1 MAEINPQKI
10 LDNYTFGFDQRIK
23 VGERALLDFFELGSA
38 LGQRLVQED
47 KRRIVVAGDGRVT
60 TPALKHRFWE
70 GLCQH
75 DVNTIDL
82 GHNLPTPLAYA
93 GLELY
98 GADAVAV
105 ITASHS
111 SWEWNGIK
119 INIIKN
125 RDSDGDG
132 EDRRKDYSKSI
143 RAYGKDVKKFYQ
155 ALLQQGF
162 GGGEK
167 LTVAIDPLWGAYSDY
182 AAEVLRSC
190 GHTIIC
196 NEFLHNGIRGFP
208 DDLEGYSSDPHKE
221 KNLEHLI
228 ETVTESFNLDFG
240 AAFDGDGDRVKFI
253 DDQGEIVSEDEVTA
267 IIASYLISAE
277 RCAPDDK
284 KQDKHHQK
292 KSKVVAE
299 IKSSKLVKDIVED
312 NGGELVREQT
322 GRVYIKE
329 TMAKDPSIVFAGE
342 LSGHYFYRREL
353 AGKPFYFVDTGE
365 DGLFTLLLLGKILNE
380 KGKKLSEL
388 RAALPKYETS
398 GEIRYTYR
406 KGEEVNQVKPEIEK
420 IIRYLTESYAQD
432 RDNFISIIRGDDVR
446 IESTCGDYR
455 SVVFRSSKND
465 PQKFT
470 LVFEGKTAGSLR
482 EIKEDFLQKI
492 HSGGYTC
499 LEKGLGEVLN
509 NI

>member
-1 MAEINPQKI
+1 MAETNPQKI
-10 LDNYTFGFDQRIK
+10 LDEHTFGFDQRTK
-23 VGERALLDFFELGSA
+23 VGERTLLDFFELGQA
-38 LGQRLVQED
+38 LGQRLVQEG
-47 KRRIVVAGDGRVT
+47 KRHVVIAGDGRVT
-60 TPALKHRFWE
+60 TPGLKGKFLE
-70 GLCQH
+70 GLYQH
-75 DVNTIDL
+75 SVNAIDL
-82 GHNLPTPLAYA
+82 GHNLPTPLAYV
-93 GLELY
+93 GMELY

-119 INIIKN
+119 INILQGGGN
-125 RDSDGDG
+125 
-132 EDRRKDYSKSI
+132 RKDYSPSI
-143 RAYGKDVKKFYQ
+143 HAYGTDVKKFYQ

-162 GGGEK
+162 AGGK
-167 LTVAIDPLWGAYSDY
+167 RLTVAIDPLWGAYSDY

-190 GHTIIC
+190 GHTVIC

-221 KNLEHLI
+221 KNLEHLM
-228 ETVTESFNLDFG
+228 ETVKRNSHLDFG

-253 DDQGEIVSEDEVTA
+253 DDKGEIVSEDEVTA
-267 IIASYLISAE
+267 IIANYLISQE
-277 RCAPDDK
+277 RRALNHNLNPK
-284 KQDKHHQK
+284 KP
-292 KSKVVAE
+292 KVVAE

-312 NGGELVREQT
+312 SGGELVREQT

-329 TMAKDPSIVFAGE
+329 TMAKEPAIVFAGE

-353 AGKPFYFVDTGE
+353 GGKPFYFVDTGE
-365 DGLFTLLLLGKILNE
+365 DGLFTLLLMGEILKE

-406 KGEEVNQVKPEIEK
+406 KGDDVNQVKPEIEK
-420 IIRYLTESYAQD
+420 IIRELSESYAQD
-432 RDNFISIIRGDDVR
+432 HDNFISIVRGEDVR
-446 IESTCGDYR
+446 VESIRGDYR

-482 EIKEDFLQKI
+482 EIEDDFLQKI
-492 HSGGYTC
+492 NSGGYTH

-509 NI
+509 NINN